1 MSTQF
6 EKWIESETEFTL
18 KTQREISL
26 AHAAWDAALTM
37 IYNLIDTV
45 NIQKGSTDE

>member
-1 MSTQF
+1 MTKF
-6 EKWIESETEFTL
+6 EDWLENEKEFVL
-18 KTQREISL
+18 KTERETQI
-26 AHAAWDAALTM
+26 AKAAWDAALTM